1 MEKISLKI
9 NKWRKN
15 YSDKTVWT
23 DMYRGTIYKKYVFQ
37 SSNFLWPKL
46 SIFPKKGNFLP
57 LNGRKDCQYFAQSCP
72 RGWQRLTPKRS
83 VGATKLFDAV
93 LKVWDNKWDCG
104 GYMPLLHILR
114 RLCAEEI
121 ITNHQIS
128 SKTPTDTKN
137 HHQYPPTKQYVPRK
151 WFLVTI
157 CISNGVYKGEKC

>member
-1 MEKISLKI
+1 MPKGI
-9 NKWRKN
+9 
-15 YSDKTVWT
+15 
-23 DMYRGTIYKKYVFQ
+23 IYKKNIFF
-37 SSNFLWPKL
+37 NKFFWWPKL
-46 SIFPKKGNFLP
+46 AILSQNGHFLP
-57 LNGRKDCQYFAQSCP
+57 LIGRKDRQDFAQSCP
-72 RGWQRLTPKRS
+72 RGWQRLRPKRS

-137 HHQYPPTKQYVPRK
+137 HHQYPPTKQYVPPK
-151 WFLVTI
+151 WFLVNI
-157 CISNGVYKGEKC
+157 RISNGVYKGEKC